1 LFLYLFSLL
10 FLSPTLGLAP
20 FNTIFKLI
28 TTTLFTLIHFFVAG
42 PPITIVILALLLEF
56 TIINFFDTRKIN

>member
-1 LFLYLFSLL
+1 LFLYSFSLL
-10 FLSPTLGLAP
+10 LLSPTSGLAP

-42 PPITIVILALLLEF
+42 PPITIVILALLLES
-56 TIINFFDTRKIN
+56 TIINFFDSLEIN